1 MKLSLS
7 KRRHI
12 PIITL
17 ADGEHY
23 LWDIVGF
30 IKFLYYYYLH
40 YRKYTFSQGRARII
54 TTETPVWK
62 KHYLPKMPL
71 DKEALILDAGAGEG
85 ETILFYA
92 RHGFRHFR
100 AVEIDTKSCEI
111 LKQNIEADH
120 HLNVEIRNSPFSL
133 EDLNNIDFAKI
144 DVEGAE
150 RQLLSL
156 AKVQHEM
163 IVEVHGSRLLEEF
176 ERKWPHIEHMWS
188 TKCEIPPA
196 AFEEVHLVRVYPM
209 I

>member
-1 MKLSLS
+1 MKLYFS

-12 PIITL
+12 PIIRLT
-17 ADGEHY
+17 DGEHY
-23 LWDIVGF
+23 FWDLIGA
-30 IKFLYYYYLH
+30 IKFLRHYYLH

-71 DKEALILDAGAGEG
+71 NKEALILDAGAGEG

-92 RHGFRHFR
+92 RHGFKNFR
-100 AVEIDTKSCEI
+100 AVEIDTKCCEI
-111 LKQNIEADH
+111 LKQNIENDH
-120 HLNVEIRNSPFSL
+120 RLDVEIRNSPFSL
-133 EDLNNIDFAKI
+133 EDLNDVDFAKI

-156 AKVQHEM
+156 EKIQHEM
-163 IVEVHGSRLLEEF
+163 VVEVHGSGLLKEC
-176 ERKWPHIEHMWS
+176 ERKWPHIEPMWS
-188 TKCEIPPA
+188 AKCEAPL
-196 AFEEVHLVRVYPM
+196 AFEEVYLIRLYPM